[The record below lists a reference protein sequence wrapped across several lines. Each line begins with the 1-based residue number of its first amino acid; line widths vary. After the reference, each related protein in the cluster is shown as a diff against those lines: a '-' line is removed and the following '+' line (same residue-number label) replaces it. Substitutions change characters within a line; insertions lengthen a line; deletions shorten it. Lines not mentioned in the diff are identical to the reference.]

1 MPNDVGPRARTVDR
15 GLVDVALSG
24 LSRPR
29 KTLPAKLFYDEEG
42 CRLFY
47 RITELPEYYLTR
59 TERALLPEVAPL
71 VLASLASDSVL
82 VEYGASDE
90 GKAEFLLAQGSS
102 ERSSDSAGAIK
113 AYVPIDVAMPALLQ
127 MRERLAVSHPRLA
140 VHPIAVDFMDPVK
153 LPASVAGMKRLGFF
167 PGSTIGN
174 LDPAEAGRFLALARG
189 TLGTGS
195 CFLVGADLH
204 KDPSVLLPAYDDA
217 AGVTAAFNRNI
228 LVRLNREAGA
238 DFDVDAFAHRAV
250 WNDAE
255 SRIEMHLVSRKDQVV
270 RVAGQQIHFARGE
283 TIHTE
288 NSYKH
293 TPERFTALA
302 GEAGWHCRTMWTDP
316 ARLFALYLLEP
327 RTAV

>member
-1 MPNDVGPRARTVDR
+1 MPNDVGLLVRTIDR
-15 GLVDVALSG
+15 GLVDEALSG
-24 LSRPR
+24 LSGPQ

-59 TERALLPEVAPL
+59 TERALLPEVAPQ
-71 VLASLASDSVL
+71 VLQAVPSGSVL

-90 GKAEFLLAQGSS
+90 GKAAFLL
-102 ERSSDSAGAIK
+102 SDGAAGQAEAIA

-127 MRERLAVSHPRLA
+127 MRERLASSHPRLA

-153 LPASVAGMKRLGFF
+153 LPASVAAMPRLGFF

-174 LDPAEAGRFLALARG
+174 LDPIEATRFLALART
-189 TLGTGS
+189 TLGGQS
-195 CFLVGADLH
+195 RFLVGADLR

-217 AGVTAAFNRNI
+217 AGVTAAFNRNM

-238 DFDVDAFAHRAV
+238 GFDVETFIHRAV
-250 WNDAE
+250 WNDQE
-255 SRIEMHLVSRKDQVV
+255 SRIEMHLVSAKDQTV
-270 RVAGQQIHFARGE
+270 RIAGQRIRFARGE

-293 TPERFTALA
+293 TPERFTSIAA
-302 GEAGWHCRTMWTDP
+302 VAGWDCRAMWTDP
-316 ARLFALYLLEP
+316 SRLFALYLLQP
-327 RTAV
+327 RT

>member
-1 MPNDVGPRARTVDR
+1 MPHVSGLAVRAIDR

-24 LSRPR
+24 LSRPQ

-59 TERALLPEVAPL
+59 TERALLSDIAPQ
-71 VLASLASDSVL
+71 VLALLSPGTVL

-90 GKAEFLLAQGSS
+90 GKAELLLSATT
-102 ERSSDSAGAIK
+102 SDSDAVIA
-113 AYVPIDVAMPALLQ
+113 AYVPIDVAMPALLA
-127 MRERLAVSHPRLA
+127 MRERLALSHPGLA

-153 LPASVAGMKRLGFF
+153 LPAAVAAAPRLGFF

-174 LDPAEAGRFLALARG
+174 LNPAEAGRFLALARG
-189 TLGTGS
+189 TLGAES
-195 CFLVGADLH
+195 CFLVGADLR

-217 AGVTAAFNRNI
+217 AGVTAAFNHNL
-228 LVRLNREAGA
+228 LVRLNREANA
-238 DFDVDAFAHRAV
+238 AFDVEAFAHRAV
-250 WNDAE
+250 WNDEE
-255 SRIEMHLVSRKDQVV
+255 SRIEMHLVSRTDQVV
-270 RVAGQQIHFARGE
+270 RIAGQPIEFVRGE

-288 NSYKH
+288 NSYKY
-293 TPERFTALA
+293 TPERFLAIA

-316 ARLFALYLLEP
+316 DRLFALYLLAP
-327 RTAV
+327 DTLP

>member
-1 MPNDVGPRARTVDR
+1 MPNDVGLRVRTVDR
-15 GLVDVALSG
+15 SLVDVALSG
-24 LSRPR
+24 LSQPR

-71 VLASLASDSVL
+71 VLASLASGSVL
-82 VEYGASDE
+82 VEYGASNE
-90 GKAEFLLAQGSS
+90 GKAEFLLTQGAP
-102 ERSSDSAGAIK
+102 DSADAIK

-127 MRERLAVSHPRLA
+127 MRERLASSHPRLA
-140 VHPIAVDFMDPVK
+140 VHPIAGDFMDPVK
-153 LPASVAGMKRLGFF
+153 LPASVAGMPRLGFF

-174 LDPAEAGRFLALARG
+174 LDPTEASRFLALARG
-189 TLGTGS
+189 TLGMGS

-238 DFDVDAFAHRAV
+238 EFDVEAFAHRAV

-255 SRIEMHLVSRKDQVV
+255 SRIEMHLVSRKEQAV
-270 RVAGQQIHFARGE
+270 RVAGQPIRFGRGE

-293 TPERFTALA
+293 TPERFTAIA
-302 GEAGWHCRTMWTDP
+302 GNGGWHCRATWTDP
-316 ARLFALYLLEP
+316 ARLFALYLLQP
-327 RTAV
+327 HTTA

>member
-1 MPNDVGPRARTVDR
+1 MPNDIGLRAAAVDR
-15 GLVDVALSG
+15 GLVDAALSG

-29 KTLPAKLFYDEEG
+29 KTLPARLFYDEEG

-71 VLASLASDSVL
+71 VLASFAAGCVL

-90 GKAEFLLAQGSS
+90 GKAEFLLTRGGS
-102 ERSSDSAGAIK
+102 DGADAIK
-113 AYVPIDVAMPALLQ
+113 TYVPIDVALPALLG
-127 MRERLAVSHPRLA
+127 MRERLAVAHPRLA

-153 LPASVAGMKRLGFF
+153 LPASVAGVKRLGFF

-174 LDPAEAGRFLALARG
+174 LDPAEASRFLALARG
-189 TLGTGS
+189 TLGMES
-195 CFLVGADLH
+195 CFLVGADRH

-217 AGVTAAFNRNI
+217 AGITAAFNRNI

-238 DFDVDAFAHRAV
+238 EFDVESFVHRAV
-250 WNDAE
+250 WNDDE
-255 SRIEMHLVSRKDQVV
+255 SRIEMHLVSRKNQAV
-270 RVAGQQIHFARGE
+270 RVAGQPIRFARGE

-293 TPERFTALA
+293 TPERFTTIA
-302 GEAGWHCRTMWTDP
+302 GDAGWHCRAMWTDP
-316 ARLFALYLLEP
+316 ARLFALYLLQP
-327 RTAV
+327 RTAA